1 VQQTVVRMVRISM
14 HLIPSRSR
22 INSEDPRRRLAQLV
36 LDLLKVKSTSVSAAK
51 RDAHLAHSSSAHA
64 SLGQVSGSHRPV
76 RLIAP
81 ALDAGGNGAMGAME
95 KWRNGRVQ
103 IFRRSQPPR
112 LSCDLQMRRGHA
124 EEAYQA
130 WDEGYHSRIAS
141 AILNPYPHTA
151 AETSLSA
158 VALLG

>member
-81 ALDAGGNGAMGAME
+81 ALDAGGNGAMGQWGNGEME
-95 KWRNGRVQ
+95 EWKSTD
-103 IFRRSQPPR
+103 F
-112 LSCDLQMRRGHA
+112 
-124 EEAYQA
+124 
-130 WDEGYHSRIAS
+130 S
-141 AILNPYPHTA
+141 AFAATA
-151 AETSLSA
+151 A
-158 VALLG
+158 LL